1 MNKSF
6 SFLLTLLVFIFCSTL
21 SADGPPE
28 YSKPVVVDIA
38 KIRQLAPT
46 AQYSGSVISKYDA
59 RISAEVE
66 GRLTWVAEVGSLIK
80 QGEVIARLDDVFL
93 QEQRSEELAL
103 IQSEQARLDLYQ
115 KEVQRY
121 QRLIQQNNVAQN
133 QLDQSISDRTV
144 AQSNI
149 TAARARLAQIEER
162 ILRSSPRAP
171 FAGVITERFAEAGEW
186 SQRGDQLVRL
196 VDTSHS
202 EIQLRVPRSIYPLIY
217 SGKILS
223 VSYNGQTI
231 QSRVITIVPVGTT
244 TSRLFELR
252 LSPEAPLLPGT
263 LVKVSLPIAK
273 PRQVISVH
281 RDALVIRKSGISVY
295 RINASN
301 RAEQVPVKVGSGD
314 TDFVE
319 IIGDLAA
326 GDRVVTRGGE
336 RLRPGETVVIINE

>member
-6 SFLLTLLVFIFCSTL
+6 SFLLTLLVFVFCSTL

-80 QGEVIARLDDVFL
+80 QGEVIARLDDIFL
-93 QEQRSEELAL
+93 QQQRSEELAL
-103 IQSEQARLDLYQ
+103 IQSEQAKLELYQ

-149 TAARARLAQIEER
+149 IAARARLAQIEER
-162 ILRSSPRAP
+162 IIRSSPRAP

-186 SQRGDQLVRL
+186 SERGNQLVRL
-196 VDTSHS
+196 VDTSHP
-202 EIQLRVPRSIYPLIY
+202 EIQLRVPQSIYPLLH
-217 SGKILS
+217 SGKILN
-223 VSYNGQTI
+223 VSHDEQTI
-231 QSRVITIVPVGTT
+231 QSRVVTIVPVGTT

-252 LSPEAPLLPGT
+252 LSPEVPLLPGT
-263 LVKVSLPIAK
+263 LVKVSLPTAK

-281 RDALVIRKSGISVY
+281 RDALVIRKGGISIY
-295 RINASN
+295 RINDN
-301 RAEQVPVKVGSGD
+301 NQAEQVPVKVGSGD
-314 TDFVE
+314 ADYIE
-319 IIGDLAA
+319 IVGDLAA

-336 RLRPGETVVIINE
+336 RLRPGETVTVINE